1 MKGYLRHL
9 RCQTRAREALGR
21 ASRPAWRRGD
31 IASAWPT
38 HTPDNL
44 PRLSPFQ
51 GCMRLCAR
59 RAADAARSVALNG
72 GRVILEGVAMR
83 ASSCPERLQPTR
95 CGRIYPE
102 ELLRAVVSRY
112 AERVSRGVAFG
123 ELGHPDPEHAHAAAC
138 CLGDVCC
145 VRASSLSHRVTRLRW
160 DGDELRVTAE
170 LLPTP
175 AGMALRSLV
184 LAGAQVCFSSR
195 GLATLRPMDKGLALV
210 GDDFELVAFD
220 ATPEPPHEGAVAL
233 AVPYDVAAR
242 EARLLAAR
250 TALLAARRPSNL
262 LGEIKNLEPSLLDR
276 IVEFVVNEGATDC
289 AQ

>member
-1 MKGYLRHL
+1 MAAEFSARAAAAAGADAAAGHRVDGGRYAARAAACSSATPVQSSRQRALAACARPLRGANLLMKGYLRHL

-38 HTPDNL
+38 QTPDDL

-102 ELLRAVVSRY
+102 VRQCAAVARPGLDVFPAPGAYFRAVCQIY
-112 AERVSRGVAFG
+112 
-123 ELGHPDPEHAHAAAC
+123 
-138 CLGDVCC
+138 
-145 VRASSLSHRVTRLRW
+145 
-160 DGDELRVTAE
+160 
-170 LLPTP
+170 
-175 AGMALRSLV
+175 
-184 LAGAQVCFSSR
+184 
-195 GLATLRPMDKGLALV
+195 
-210 GDDFELVAFD
+210 
-220 ATPEPPHEGAVAL
+220 
-233 AVPYDVAAR
+233 
-242 EARLLAAR
+242 R
-250 TALLAARRPSNL
+250 TALAS
-262 LGEIKNLEPSLLDR
+262 
-276 IVEFVVNEGATDC
+276 
-289 AQ
+289 

>member
-1 MKGYLRHL
+1 M
-9 RCQTRAREALGR
+9 Q
-21 ASRPAWRRGD
+21 
-31 IASAWPT
+31 
-38 HTPDNL
+38 
-44 PRLSPFQ
+44 
-51 GCMRLCAR
+51 
-59 RAADAARSVALNG
+59 
-72 GRVILEGVAMR
+72 
-83 ASSCPERLQPTR
+83 
-95 CGRIYPE
+95 

-123 ELGHPDPEHAHAAAC
+123 ELGHPDPEAAGAASVAAALGCAHAAAAAC